1 MPAPQPGEQ
10 GAPPARRPIAF
21 VIVSEAAPG
30 RVRLIPLRDP
40 LRDTPPP
47 PSLDQQTLPDVSAGS
62 RKGLESAP
70 HPAPSATSYGG
81 QGSAGADLGDA
92 IDIAEADLP
101 EAVARLERGRP
112 RWVWRDTAR
121 WYPSLLAAG
130 VRVERCVDLR
140 LSHAILRHSALTRSS
155 DLATSP
161 PDDWDTAP
169 RLDTLTP
176 GPTPV
181 TSHQATLFDV
191 FDDAL
196 ISSARFGA
204 TTARDSPHNSRISE
218 GLGVGGSGS
227 RGGVGGG
234 SAIDSGSGGVG
245 SGDSGGGSRAG
256 GGGGV
261 GSGGGGGHDGSG
273 SGSGSGSSGSG
284 AGGGE
289 RDRVPADA
297 ADRADQPS
305 APEPPELTEF
315 RLQRAAVAGAA
326 DPSRIALLLA
336 AESAGSLVA
345 AEMQH
350 AGLPWSAALHDELL
364 TRMLGP
370 RPAAPGTRPA
380 RLEELLAS
388 IRTLLDDPTANPDSP
403 AELVKSLRRAGLTV
417 SSTRSWE
424 LKEIDHPAIPPL
436 LEYKKLARLLSA
448 NGWTWVD
455 TWVREGRFHPNYIP
469 GGVVTGR
476 WASEGGGALQLPKQ
490 VRSAV
495 VADPGWK
502 LVVADAAQLEPR
514 ILAALA
520 GDRAMAAAGRDRD
533 LYDGIVASGAVDTRA
548 HAKVGMLGA
557 MYGGTTGESGR
568 MLPRLARAYPVAIKF
583 VEDAA
588 RAGEAGA
595 VVTTRLGRTSPR
607 PSDAWQDVQD
617 AAGADGA
624 TEAARSRAR
633 SAARSWGRFTRNFVV
648 QGTAAEW
655 ALCWI
660 GAIRRRLWHLDAD
673 SDARLEQRPH
683 LAFFLHDEV
692 MVHTPASLADTVAA
706 ELRAAAVE
714 AGRLI
719 FGDAPVQFPVTVAV
733 VDSYDQAK

>member
-1 MPAPQPGEQ
+1 LANAVPAP
-10 GAPPARRPIAF
+10 RPVAF
-21 VIVSEAAPG
+21 VVVTEAAPG
-30 RVRLIPLRDP
+30 RVRLIPVPDP
-40 LRDTPPP
+40 AGTAPER
-47 PSLDQQTLPDVSAGS
+47 AGS
-62 RKGLESAP
+62 REVSPTSADATSRAAAAEGEAAGPLEVPETSAD
-70 HPAPSATSYGG
+70 ATLSATSRAAAAEGEAAGPLEVPETSADATLSVTPQNGG
-81 QGSAGADLGDA
+81 AANDA
-92 IDIAEADLP
+92 EMIEVDEAELP
-101 EAVARLERGRP
+101 AAVALLEREHP

-121 WYPSLLAAG
+121 WYPGLLAAG

-140 LSHAILRHSALTRSS
+140 LSHAILRHSSLTATST
-155 DLATSP
+155 LATSA

-169 RLDTLTP
+169 RLDALP
-176 GPTPV
+176 PAPTAP
-181 TSHQATLFDV
+181 HQATLFDTLDEPV
-191 FDDAL
+191 APR
-196 ISSARFGA
+196 SARFG
-204 TTARDSPHNSRISE
+204 RIPP
-218 GLGVGGSGS
+218 
-227 RGGVGGG
+227 
-234 SAIDSGSGGVG
+234 
-245 SGDSGGGSRAG
+245 GDSRQNVRMNASTG
-256 GGGGV
+256 
-261 GSGGGGGHDGSG
+261 DD
-273 SGSGSGSSGSG
+273 
-284 AGGGE
+284 E
-289 RDRVPADA
+289 
-297 ADRADQPS
+297 
-305 APEPPELTEF
+305 APEGPELTEW
-315 RLQRAAVAGAA
+315 RRQRAAVSGAT

-350 AGLPWSAALHDELL
+350 AGLPWSADLHDELL
-364 TRMLGP
+364 TRLLGP
-370 RPAAPGTRPA
+370 RPPALGIRPA
-380 RLEELLAS
+380 RLEELLAT
-388 IRTLLDDPTANPDSP
+388 IRTLLDDPTVNPDSP
-403 AELVKSLRRAGLTV
+403 AELVKSLRRAGLNVT
-417 SSTRSWE
+417 STRSWE
-424 LKEIDHPAIPPL
+424 LKVIDHPAIPPL
-436 LEYKKLARLLSA
+436 LDYKKLARLLTA
-448 NGWTWVD
+448 NGWNWVD

-568 MLPRLARAYPVAIKF
+568 MLPRLARAYPAAIKF

-617 AAGADGA
+617 AAGGDNA
-624 TEAARSRAR
+624 TEATRSRAR

-660 GAIRRRLWHLDAD
+660 GAIRRRLWLLDAPLAQAGTPPGAPLAQAGTPP
-673 SDARLEQRPH
+673 DARLEQRPH

-692 MVHTPASLADTVAA
+692 MVHTPAHLADAVAD
-706 ELRAAAVE
+706 ELRAAALE

-719 FGDAPVQFPVTVAV
+719 FGDAPVQFPVTVAI

>member
-1 MPAPQPGEQ
+1 MTP
-10 GAPPARRPIAF
+10 F
-21 VIVSEAAPG
+21 VIVAPAGAG
-30 RVRLIPLRDP
+30 RVRLLRTGD
-40 LRDTPPP
+40 DG
-47 PSLDQQTLPDVSAGS
+47 LPFTGPDGS
-62 RKGLESAP
+62 GLFGAAAAVTVE
-70 HPAPSATSYGG
+70 
-81 QGSAGADLGDA
+81 GSDLA
-92 IDIAEADLP
+92 RTV
-101 EAVARLERGRP
+101 AVLEQAHP
-112 RWVWRDTAR
+112 RWVWDDTSR

-140 LSHAILRHSALTRSS
+140 LSHAILRHS
-155 DLATSP
+155 
-161 PDDWDTAP
+161 
-169 RLDTLTP
+169 TLTQDSELAMSLP
-176 GPTPV
+176 GVFTSVAQVGVPAPASAASIHTPAPH
-181 TSHQATLFDV
+181 STLFDDL
-191 FDDAL
+191 DDLDELAPS
-196 ISSARFGA
+196 SSAGFGA
-204 TTARDSPHNSRISE
+204 TDPRHSDRIPRVNGTGGTGDTDGPELDAVTDETPELAGRDHSTE
-218 GLGVGGSGS
+218 
-227 RGGVGGG
+227 
-234 SAIDSGSGGVG
+234 D
-245 SGDSGGGSRAG
+245 
-256 GGGGV
+256 
-261 GSGGGGGHDGSG
+261 
-273 SGSGSGSSGSG
+273 
-284 AGGGE
+284 
-289 RDRVPADA
+289 
-297 ADRADQPS
+297 
-305 APEPPELTEF
+305 PEPDTLEIAEF
-315 RLQRAAVAGAA
+315 RRQRDAIRTAT
-326 DPSRIALLLA
+326 DPSRIALLVA

-350 AGLPWSAALHDELL
+350 AGLPWSAALHDDLL
-364 TRMLGP
+364 TRLLGP
-370 RPAAPGTRPA
+370 RPPAPGIRPA

-388 IRTLLDDPTANPDSP
+388 IRTLLDDPTVNPDSP
-403 AELVKSLRRAGLTV
+403 AELVKSLRRAGLNV

-424 LKEIDHPAIPPL
+424 LKNVDHPAIPPL
-436 LEYKKLARLLSA
+436 LEYKKLARLLTA
-448 NGWTWVD
+448 NGWNWVD

-568 MLPRLARAYPVAIKF
+568 MLPRLARAYPAAIKF

-588 RAGEAGA
+588 RVGEAGA

-617 AAGADGA
+617 EAGADNA

-660 GAIRRRLWHLDAD
+660 SAIRRRLWLLDASTLAPTARGGAAPTAPTTPTAPATD
-673 SDARLEQRPH
+673 LRLEQRPH

-692 MVHTPASLADTVAA
+692 MVHTPAHLAEAVAE
-706 ELRAAAVE
+706 ELRDAARE

-719 FGDAPVQFPVTVAV
+719 FGDAPVQFPVTVAI